1 LHPPTA
7 GERPVYVHGDPQM
20 TSEANATT
28 HKFEAEVSQV
38 LSLVINSL
46 YSNKDV
52 FLRELV
58 SNAADALDKL
68 RFEAI
73 QRPELLPADYQAKV
87 RLIPD
92 EKAKTLTISDNG
104 VGMTESALVKDLGT
118 VARSGSK
125 ELVERLKQADQKHD
139 LKLIGQFGV
148 GFYSGYLVA
157 DRIEVISRAAGSE
170 QAHKWISDGKDSFT
184 IEPSERAEAGTT
196 ITLHLKPD
204 FEDYVREWR
213 LRELVERYS
222 NFLAYPIELQ
232 ITRKEK
238 DQVEEVRFEVVNKAK
253 ALWTRPEKDISEE
266 EYTEFY
272 KHLTH
277 DFEAPLARTHF
288 HVEGTQMFTG
298 LLYLPK
304 RPPFD
309 LGNPETKHG
318 VRLYV
323 RRVFIMDNAEEL
335 LPRWLRF
342 VRGVID
348 SDDLPLNVSRELL
361 QDSSIVRTIKKQVIR
376 RVLDVLTKIATEQ
389 PKEYLDFWLK
399 FGPVLK
405 EGLHFDPSF
414 ADKISPLLRYES
426 STDKGMTSLAEY
438 VSRMPEGQTKIYY
451 AQGPSKPLLLAS
463 PHLEGLKKRGYE
475 VLFMTHGIDQWA
487 IEGLREFDGKTLVD
501 AMQETSAD
509 SESKDD
515 EDKPDE
521 PKPDDAAQKSLEG
534 LLARAKTVLEAQVSD
549 VRASE
554 RLTDSPAC
562 LVVPRGGLPAHI
574 ERLLR
579 AHQEDLPEQ
588 KRILELN
595 PDHPLILR
603 MKDELIAHGDSALL
617 TEWIELL
624 YDQALL
630 VEGSPLPD
638 PARFSRR
645 LVALMQSAP
654 SVIPAA

>member
-1 LHPPTA
+1 MST
-7 GERPVYVHGDPQM
+7 
-20 TSEANATT
+20 EASVKTL
-28 HKFEAEVSQV
+28 KFEAEVSQV

-52 FLRELV
+52 FLRELI
-58 SNAADALDKL
+58 SNSADALDKL

-73 QRPELLPADYQAKV
+73 QKPELAGADYQPKI

-92 EKAKTLTISDNG
+92 EKAKTLTIWDNG
-104 VGMTESALVKDLGT
+104 VGMSESALSKDLGT

-125 ELVERLKQADQKHD
+125 ELVERLRQAGDKQD

-157 DRIEVISRAAGSE
+157 DRIEVISRAAGTE
-170 QAHKWISDGKDSFT
+170 QAYKWSSEGHDTYS
-184 IEPSERAEAGTT
+184 IEPAERAEAGTSV
-196 ITLHLKPD
+196 ILHLKSEH
-204 FEDYVREWR
+204 EDYAREWR

-222 NFLAYPIELQ
+222 NFISYPIELSV
-232 ITRKEK
+232 TRKEK
-238 DQVEEVRFEVVNKAK
+238 DKPDEVRFETINKAS
-253 ALWTRPEKDISEE
+253 ALWTRAEKDISDD

-309 LGNPETKHG
+309 LGNPELKHG

-323 RRVFIMDNAEEL
+323 RRVFIMDNCEEL

-361 QDSSIVRTIKKQVIR
+361 QDSSNVRTIKKQVIR
-376 RVLDVLTKIATEQ
+376 RVLDLLAKLASDK
-389 PKEYLDFWLK
+389 PDEYLDFWQK

-405 EGLHFDPSF
+405 EGLHFDASY
-414 ADKISPLLRYES
+414 ADKIATLLRYES
-426 STDKGMTSLAEY
+426 SANQGLTSLADY
-438 VSRMPEGQTKIYY
+438 VKRMPEGQTKLYY
-451 AQGPSKPLLLAS
+451 AQGPSTALLLAS
-463 PHLEGLKKRGYE
+463 PHLESLKKRGYE

-487 IEGLREFDGKTLVD
+487 IEGLREFEGKKLVD
-501 AMQETSAD
+501 AMQEGTLDEDSAD
-509 SESKDD
+509 DD
-515 EDKPDE
+515 TDDEKKAEDKPE
-521 PKPDDAAQKSLEG
+521 NKALEG
-534 LLARAKTVLEAQVSD
+534 LLAHCKQVLEAQISD
-549 VRASE
+549 VRVSE

-579 AHQEDLPEQ
+579 AHQQDMPEQ

-595 PDHPLILR
+595 PNHPLILR
-603 MKDELIAHGDSALL
+603 MNQELAAGGKFAQLD
-617 TEWIELL
+617 EWIELL

-630 VEGSPLPD
+630 IEGSPLPD
-638 PARFSRR
+638 PARFSQR
-645 LVALMQSAP
+645 LIALLQAAPAAAPTSAP
-654 SVIPAA
+654 

>member
-1 LHPPTA
+1 
-7 GERPVYVHGDPQM
+7 M
-20 TSEANATT
+20 TSETSATT

-58 SNAADALDKL
+58 SNSADALDKL

-73 QRPELLPADYQAKV
+73 QRPELLPADYQPKV

-92 EKAKTLTISDNG
+92 EKNKTLTISDNG
-104 VGMTESALVKDLGT
+104 IGMSEAALVKDLGT

-125 ELVERLKQADQKHD
+125 ELVERLKQAEQKHD

-157 DRIEVISRAAGSE
+157 DRIEVVSRVAGSE
-170 QAHKWISDGKDSFT
+170 QAHKWVSDGKDSFT
-184 IEPSERAEAGTT
+184 IEPGERAEVGTS
-196 ITLHLKPD
+196 ITLHLKPE
-204 FEDYVREWR
+204 FEDYTREWR

-232 ITRKEK
+232 ITRREK
-238 DQVEEVRFEVVNKAK
+238 DKVEEVRFEVVNKAK
-253 ALWTRPEKDISEE
+253 ALWTRPEKEISED
-266 EYTEFY
+266 EYNEFY

-277 DFEAPLARTHF
+277 DFEPPLARSHF

-376 RVLDVLTKIATEQ
+376 RVLDLLTKIATEQ
-389 PKEYLDFWLK
+389 PTEYLDFWQK

-426 STDKGMTSLAEY
+426 SADKGLTSLADY

-487 IEGLREFDGKTLVD
+487 IEGLREFDGKKLVD
-501 AMQETSAD
+501 AMQES
-509 SESKDD
+509 SESDSDSD

-521 PKPDDAAQKSLEG
+521 AKSEDGAQQGLEG
-534 LLARAKTVLEAQVSD
+534 LLARAKTVLESQVSD
-549 VRASE
+549 VRVSE

-595 PDHPLILR
+595 PGHPLILR
-603 MKDELIAHGDSALL
+603 MKDELAAHGDTDLL

-654 SVIPAA
+654 SATPAA

>member
-1 LHPPTA
+1 
-7 GERPVYVHGDPQM
+7 M
-20 TSEANATT
+20 SEATPKM

-38 LSLVINSL
+38 LRLVINSL
-46 YSNKDV
+46 YSNKEV

-68 RFEAI
+68 RFESV
-73 QRPELLPADYQAKV
+73 QNPGLVPADYAPTI
-87 RLIPD
+87 RLVPD

-104 VGMTESALVKDLGT
+104 IGMSAEALTKDLGT

-125 ELVERLKQADQKHD
+125 ELIERLQQAEQKHD
-139 LKLIGQFGV
+139 MKLIGQFGV
-148 GFYSGYLVA
+148 GFYSGFLVA
-157 DRIEVISRAAGSE
+157 DHIDVISRAAGSDT
-170 QAHKWISDGKDSFT
+170 ANKWSSTGQDSFSV
-184 IEPSERAEAGTT
+184 EPAERAEVGTS
-196 ITLHLKPD
+196 IVLHLKSEYEE
-204 FEDYVREWR
+204 FTREWK
-213 LRELVERYS
+213 LRELIERYS
-222 NFLAYPIELQ
+222 NFIAYPIELQ
-232 ITRKEK
+232 VTRSKK
-238 DQVEEVRFEVVNKAK
+238 DEPDEVKLERVNKAN
-253 ALWTRPEKDISEE
+253 ALWMRSEKDISDQ
-266 EYTEFY
+266 EYEDFY

-277 DFEAPLARTHF
+277 DFEAPLSRSHF

-309 LGNPETKHG
+309 MQSPEIKHG

-323 RRVFIMDNAEEL
+323 RRVFIMDNCADL
-335 LPRWLRF
+335 LPPWLRF

-376 RVLDVLTKIATEQ
+376 RVLDMLTKLATDREA
-389 PKEYLDFWLK
+389 EYLDFWGK
-399 FGPVLK
+399 FGPVIK
-405 EGLHFDPSF
+405 EGLHFDPSY

-426 STDKGMTSLAEY
+426 SADQGVTSLADY
-438 VSRMPEGQTKIYY
+438 VKRMKEGQTKIYY
-451 AQGPSKPLLLAS
+451 AQGPSKALLLAS
-463 PHLEGLKKRGYE
+463 PLLESLKKRGYE

-487 IEGLREFDGKTLVD
+487 IEGLREFEGKKLVD
-501 AMQETSAD
+501 AMQES
-509 SESKDD
+509 D
-515 EDKPDE
+515 EDDAESETKTEEETKAKDE
-521 PKPDDAAQKSLEG
+521 ANKTFDG
-534 LLARAKTVLEAQVSD
+534 LLKRCKEVLAAQVSD
-549 VRASE
+549 VRVSD

-579 AHQEDLPEQ
+579 AHQQDLPEQ

-595 PDHPLILR
+595 PSHPLIER
-603 MKDELIAHGDSALL
+603 MNAELEKHPDSAQLGD
-617 TEWIELL
+617 WIELL
-624 YDQALL
+624 FDQALL

-638 PARFSRR
+638 PSRFTKR

-654 SVIPAA
+654 AA